1 MERGGG
7 IIPFH
12 PLTFALNIGLT
23 HNDAIVAHTHSM
35 DLRTASMR
43 ALDAVASRDAT
54 GSIQENDI
62 VRFASECKG
71 TDAR

>member
-12 PLTFALNIGLT
+12 SLTFALNIGLT
-23 HNDAIVAHTHSM
+23 HNDDIVAHTHSM

-43 ALDAVASRDAT
+43 ALDAVASRGAT

-62 VRFASECKG
+62 VRFAAEC
-71 TDAR
+71 